1 MVINYKKLNPNC
13 FHLLKYLQ
21 DASLRFIILYGGSS
35 SAKSFSIAQAVLI
48 MTLQDAENTKV
59 FRKVGAALKDSIYEA
74 FKEASKTLNV
84 YHLFDFKER
93 RIICKLNGAK
103 ITFSGLDD
111 SEKIKGLENYKRV
124 FLEEFSDLEHGD
136 FKQVRKRLR
145 GKHGQQIIC
154 SFNPIKI
161 THWIKKEI
169 FDKDKWHDVPMEVT
183 LGGNKIPKEL
193 TEVKSVRMNEAKQI
207 MNVRTKEIVEHPSD
221 TVLIQST
228 YLNNFWVVGSPD
240 GTYGYYDEQCVAD
253 FEKDRVND
261 PDYYNVYALGE
272 WGVIRTGSEFFG
284 SFKRGQHSGERPYN
298 PDLPVHLSVDN
309 NVLPFISVSYWQV
322 DFTTGTKIWQF
333 HETCAESPNNTVRK
347 SSKLTAKYLHSIGY
361 CEKLYIHGDASTRSA
376 NTFDDEKRSWM
387 DLFIETLKKEGFD
400 IEDKVSDK
408 NPSVAMTGEFI
419 NAIFDSQLP
428 GIEICIDESCA
439 ISLEDYMSVQKDAN
453 GAILKTKVKNS
464 ITKQLYEEH
473 GHLCFTGDTLVCTER
488 GLIPISNIAIG
499 DYVITDTCSKYVYN
513 SLCTSTNAQ
522 YFLVNLK
529 NRILKST
536 IDHPVFTQ
544 RGFVPICNLMV
555 GDEITTIKNGL
566 IWKEKLENITVSDL
580 FVTHKANVNAI
591 LNILRDGLKKTG
603 NGVKNRFTAT
613 YGYVN
618 VEKYLKAI
626 AFIIL
631 TVITIII
638 QLTILPLCLLM
649 NMKNTT
655 RNIILMIHGI
665 KSKKDLIRGVKRQR
679 NGTSLKKG
687 DSGIQ
692 KMRGNKW
699 QSAFTKITPVKY
711 VAEFFNHV
719 RSKVQNSVQTIAK
732 ANGDDCQGLT
742 MKNVLVQFVGLNL
755 LSINILRRSSVHG
768 FVPLRIGGKADL
780 YDISVDGKRFFAN
793 GILVHNCDTF
803 RYVVHDLCYE
813 RFIEFSNRRKR
824 NLYAGKGMLEFF
836 NPDTAYN
843 YTDSVV
849 YIMPNIAGNF
859 LLVHTCRC
867 GEKWHL
873 ADALFRDASSA
884 DEIKS
889 AIMCHEAKI
898 HILECSPVYYQ
909 MVKELRQDM
918 KGANI
923 RVIKEYS
930 DVDKRISA
938 TSDFIK
944 KSLLLSPRK
953 LEESQEY
960 DNFVTNLM
968 DYNVDCENKGASTIL
983 SGWGH
988 YIIKSRSS

>member
-93 RIICKLNGAK
+93 RVICKLNGAK

-124 FLEEFSDLEHGD
+124 FLEEFSDFEHGD
-136 FKQVRKRLR
+136 FKQIRKRLR

-169 FDKDKWHDVPMEVT
+169 FDKDKWHDIPMEVT
-183 LGGNKIPKEL
+183 LGGNRIPKEL
-193 TEVKSVRMNEAKQI
+193 AEVKTLRMNAPKQI

-253 FEKDRVND
+253 FEKDRIND

-298 PDLPVHLSVDN
+298 HDLPIHLSVDN
-309 NVLPFISVSYWQV
+309 NVLPFISISYWQV
-322 DFTTGTKIWQF
+322 DFTIGIKIWQF
-333 HETCAESPNNTVRK
+333 HETCVESPDNTVRK
-347 SSKLTAKYLHSIGY
+347 SAKQVAKYLKSIGY
-361 CEKLYIHGDASTRSA
+361 CDKLYIHGDASTRAA

-387 DLFIETLKKEGFD
+387 DLFIETLGKEGFD

-419 NAIFDSQLP
+419 NAIFDSQLS

-464 ITKQLYEEH
+464 TTKQLYEEH
-473 GHLCFTGDTLVCTER
+473 GHL
-488 GLIPISNIAIG
+488 S
-499 DYVITDTCSKYVYN
+499 
-513 SLCTSTNAQ
+513 
-522 YFLVNLK
+522 
-529 NRILKST
+529 
-536 IDHPVFTQ
+536 
-544 RGFVPICNLMV
+544 
-555 GDEITTIKNGL
+555 
-566 IWKEKLENITVSDL
+566 
-580 FVTHKANVNAI
+580 
-591 LNILRDGLKKTG
+591 
-603 NGVKNRFTAT
+603 
-613 YGYVN
+613 
-618 VEKYLKAI
+618 
-626 AFIIL
+626 
-631 TVITIII
+631 
-638 QLTILPLCLLM
+638 
-649 NMKNTT
+649 
-655 RNIILMIHGI
+655 
-665 KSKKDLIRGVKRQR
+665 
-679 NGTSLKKG
+679 
-687 DSGIQ
+687 
-692 KMRGNKW
+692 
-699 QSAFTKITPVKY
+699 
-711 VAEFFNHV
+711 
-719 RSKVQNSVQTIAK
+719 
-732 ANGDDCQGLT
+732 
-742 MKNVLVQFVGLNL
+742 
-755 LSINILRRSSVHG
+755 
-768 FVPLRIGGKADL
+768 
-780 YDISVDGKRFFAN
+780 
-793 GILVHNCDTF
+793 DTF
-803 RYVVHDLCYE
+803 RYIVHGLCYE
-813 RFIEFSNRRKR
+813 QFIEFSNRRKR

-836 NPDTAYN
+836 NPGRTYS

-849 YIMPNIAGNF
+849 YVMPNVAGTF

-867 GEKWHL
+867 GDKWHL
-873 ADALFRDASSA
+873 VDALFRDASSI
-884 DEIKS
+884 DEIKG
-889 AIMCHEAKI
+889 AIIQHEAKI
-898 HILECSPVYYQ
+898 HIVECSPAYYQ
-909 MVKELRQDM
+909 MVRELREEM
-918 KGANI
+918 KGADLK
-923 RVIKEYS
+923 VKKEFS
-930 DVDKRISA
+930 DMDKRIAA

-944 KSLLLSPRK
+944 KSLLLSSRK
-953 LEESQEY
+953 LDDSQEY
-960 DNFVTNLM
+960 SNFVTNLM
-968 DYNVDCENKGASTIL
+968 DYNVDSDNKGASTIL

-988 YIIKSRSS
+988 YVIKLRSN